1 MRLVE
6 AIGVGAGMGEGL
18 GLLMLGLGG
27 LGWPVRPD
35 VLRLGQLTFG
45 PGSEIVG
52 LGPAELDQT
61 KGLQQK

>member
-6 AIGVGAGMGEGL
+6 AKGMGIGVGEGL

-45 PGSEIVG
+45 PGSETVG
-52 LGPAELDQT
+52 LGPVELY
-61 KGLQQK
+61 